1 MTPQE
6 KAQELLDNM
15 NVVHYLKL
23 KGKNKDSKGLPVSM
37 HKSQIKR
44 CALIAV
50 DAIME
55 ELTVMNY
62 GLQYLNR
69 MAYWDEVKQEIEN
82 L

>member
-1 MTPQE
+1 MNPQE

-23 KGKNKDSKGLPVSM
+23 TGKNKDSKGLPVHM
-37 HKSQIKR
+37 HKSQIKQ
-44 CALIAV
+44 CALKAV
-50 DAIME
+50 DAIMD

-69 MAYWDEVKQEIEN
+69 MAYWNEVKEEIEK

>member
-1 MTPQE
+1 MTPKEQA
-6 KAQELLDNM
+6 KEL
-15 NVVHYLKL
+15 VHRYVDLTDGWVYGIK
-23 KGKNKDSKGLPVSM
+23 SWE
-37 HKSQIKR
+37 HKKK

-50 DAIME
+50 DAVMD

-69 MAYWDEVKQEIEN
+69 MAYWNEVKEEIEK

>member
-1 MTPQE
+1 MTPKE
-6 KAQELLDNM
+6 TAKELVERM
-15 NVVHYLKL
+15 TVHHWTDVCDFE
-23 KGKNKDSKGLPVSM
+23 GA
-37 HKSQIKR
+37 KR
-44 CALIAV
+44 CALVAV

-69 MAYWDEVKQEIEN
+69 MAYWNEVKEEIEK

>member
-1 MTPQE
+1 MTPKEQAE
-6 KAQELLDNM
+6 
-15 NVVHYLKL
+15 YLYHSMSYNL
-23 KGKNKDSKGLPVSM
+23 MHLTDGGSLPDEC
-37 HKSQIKR
+37 KQ

-50 DAIME
+50 DAIMN

-69 MAYWDEVKQEIEN
+69 MAYWNEVKEEIEK